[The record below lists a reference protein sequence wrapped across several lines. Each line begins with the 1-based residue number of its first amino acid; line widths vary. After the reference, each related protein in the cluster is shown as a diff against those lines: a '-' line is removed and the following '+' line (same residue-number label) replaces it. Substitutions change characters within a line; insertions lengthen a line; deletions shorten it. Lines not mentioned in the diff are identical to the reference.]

1 MPNLKKITMDDK
13 FKIEMAISMIRS
25 ARESVKYA
33 FDSCEAAGLQTLE
46 ADRLELFNLLSGL
59 EQAFQSELS
68 RIHNDQHRSSNS
80 PSPKP

>member
-1 MPNLKKITMDDK
+1 MDDA

-46 ADRLELFNLLSGL
+46 IERLELFNLLSGF
-59 EQAFQSELS
+59 EQALRAELS
-68 RIHNDQHRSSNS
+68 RIHNDQHRSSNL
-80 PSPKP
+80 PSPKQ